1 MKSTKEKYQL
11 EYLINSSANVLFNYI
26 SSPSALQEWFADVV
40 NDKKDIFTFEW
51 DGSEEK
57 ARLLTKRAKEY
68 IRWQWMVDEEEG
80 ENTYFEM
87 RIKIDSL
94 TNEVAL
100 IVTDFA
106 EPDEKEEAV
115 LLWNSQIDELKHV
128 IGS

>member
-11 EYLINSSANVLFNYI
+11 EYLINSSANVLYNYI
-26 SSPSALQEWFADVV
+26 SSPSSLQEWFADVV

-51 DGSEEK
+51 DGAEEQ

-68 IRWQWMVDEEEG
+68 IRWQWLVDEEEG

>member
-1 MKSTKEKYQL
+1 VVCKSGL
-11 EYLINSSANVLFNYI
+11 HI
-26 SSPSALQEWFADVV
+26 
-40 NDKKDIFTFEW
+40 FEW

-57 ARLLTKRAKEY
+57 ARLLNKRPKEY
-68 IRWQWMVDEEEG
+68 IKWQWLTDEEEG
-80 ENTYFEM
+80 ENTFFEL
-87 RIKIDSL
+87 RVKIDSL

-128 IGS
+128 LGS

>member
-11 EYLINSSANVLFNYI
+11 EYLINSSANVLYNYI
-26 SSPSALQEWFADVV
+26 SSPSSLQEWFADVV

-51 DGSEEK
+51 DGSEEQ

-68 IRWQWMVDEEEG
+68 IRWQWLVDEEEG